1 MMANN
6 KKQKGYW
13 LDDPFLSY
21 IKGHTRYEETSHDG
35 MQFTVELRGLQA
47 LFPYTREP
55 SDHFVITHSGSRIS
69 RLLNEHF
76 ITRQRSY
83 ERIYGNMFDIT
94 GFFGSILEQ
103 SAIYGENYYAIRW
116 TVPENINDLILVDG
130 FTYLHSST
138 MHLKRSLSG
147 HVKGYKQ
154 RYSRLAFLNHSYDR
168 ERKVRAFDFT
178 SDEILHIKYPFGK
191 PQPTEQSMGLLKK
204 SQAYWNFTLDQARSG
219 GSVAGMGV
227 NAERARYKNYNVKHL
242 EFQFTRAEIG
252 KNFHQFES
260 IRELPRTDYYDAYIL
275 CRYMRDKV
283 RARQFMVDQFNL
295 QVLATLA
302 KKNDIKKPPV
312 LELVDLTT
320 EAEVD
325 DLMNAVAKNL
335 IDHNEFIELFNT
347 FK

>member
-1 MMANN
+1 MANN
-6 KKQKGYW
+6 KNQKGYW

-47 LFPYTREP
+47 LFPYTRDP
-55 SDHFVITHSGSRIS
+55 SDHFVITHLGSRIS
-69 RLLNEHF
+69 RILNEHF

-103 SAIYGENYYAIRW
+103 TAIYGDNYYAIRW
-116 TVPENINDLILVDG
+116 TVPENTTDLILVDD
-130 FTYLHSST
+130 FTYLHAST
-138 MHLKRSLSG
+138 MHVKRSLG
-147 HVKGYKQ
+147 RRIRGYKQ

-168 ERKVRAFDFT
+168 ERKVRSFDFAP
-178 SDEILHIKYPFGK
+178 DEILHIKYPFGK
-191 PQPTEQSMGLLKK
+191 IQPTKQSMGLLKK
-204 SQAYWNFTLDQARSG
+204 SQAYWKFTLDYTRSG
-219 GSVAGMGV
+219 GSVVGMGV
-227 NAERARYKNYNVKHL
+227 NAERARYKKYAA
-242 EFQFTRAEIG
+242 EQRAFQFTRAIIC

-283 RARQFMVDQFNL
+283 QARQFLVDQFNE
-295 QVLATLA
+295 QVLVPLA
-302 KKNDIKKPPV
+302 RRNNIKKPPV
-312 LELVDLTT
+312 LELVNLTT

-325 DLMNAVAKNL
+325 DLMSAVEKNL

-347 FK
+347 FQ